1 MTTGLLS
8 GLLACS
14 VVLLPALRSLPSGT
28 ATRQHPPHISMV
40 AQFRPEALT
49 RDAPSSSSTIT
60 KDKPRRASTTP
71 SKAPPPSTTSPA
83 TTSLSRGPTKGV
95 PVKAPPVAVDPL
107 LTGEDLVRSPNV
119 FRGFSPSG
127 EQLERLPL
135 LTRDEELTL
144 VRAAWFFTAAADAR
158 RDLEAD
164 ASVGRPAPNH
174 VDIVAAVHH
183 RHKTAGGA
191 SPALAAL
198 LPPLTMSDTDF
209 RLRESRGRAAYNK
222 LFLHNQGLIY
232 HEVNKIMPNW
242 RDASVIEK
250 ADFLQ
255 EGAQGLL
262 RAIRLFDPARP
273 VRFAT
278 YAAWHVRAHVLRS
291 VRDKAHLVRLPQN
304 LQADMH
310 QIKRARY
317 RCAQRRPPARSPSPP
332 PAPRLA
338 RLTRHPLLHPRYAV
352 ENQGERPRSEDLA
365 SMLQWEVGRVTKAE
379 QGLTSA
385 QFVSLDD
392 EGLADGGYVGASAAA
407 SGGGGRTN
415 ALKDRV
421 TDMRAD
427 MGGRGSENRL
437 FRQQLVSTLRQA
449 MLTRDPARVELTRL
463 RYGLEDGEE
472 WSYPAL
478 AERFNI
484 TTSGAKGIVRSELA
498 FLRNHRGKV
507 LQQFKSQDGY
517 YDGAY

>member
-1 MTTGLLS
+1 M
-8 GLLACS
+8 
-14 VVLLPALRSLPSGT
+14 
-28 ATRQHPPHISMV
+28 
-40 AQFRPEALT
+40 
-49 RDAPSSSSTIT
+49 
-60 KDKPRRASTTP
+60 RAD
-71 SKAPPPSTTSPA
+71 
-83 TTSLSRGPTKGV
+83 G
-95 PVKAPPVAVDPL
+95 
-107 LTGEDLVRSPNV
+107 
-119 FRGFSPSG
+119 
-127 EQLERLPL
+127 
-135 LTRDEELTL
+135 L
-144 VRAAWFFTAAADAR
+144 VRAAADPASTAEKTR
-158 RDLEAD
+158 L
-164 ASVGRPAPNH
+164 SPFQT

-183 RHKTAGGA
+183 SSRSAWVRDKMAEHATR
-191 SPALAAL
+191 
-198 LPPLTMSDTDF
+198 MSGCAT

-291 VRDKAHLVRLPQN
+291 VRDKAHFVRLPQN

-317 RCAQRRPPARSPSPP
+317 RCALRPPHAPVPRLPPASRTTHPP
-332 PAPRLA
+332 PP
-338 RLTRHPLLHPRYAV
+338 LHPRYAV

-449 MLTRDPARVELTRL
+449 MLSRDPARVELTRL

>member
-1 MTTGLLS
+1 M
-8 GLLACS
+8 
-14 VVLLPALRSLPSGT
+14 P
-28 ATRQHPPHISMV
+28 
-40 AQFRPEALT
+40 
-49 RDAPSSSSTIT
+49 
-60 KDKPRRASTTP
+60 
-71 SKAPPPSTTSPA
+71 
-83 TTSLSRGPTKGV
+83 
-95 PVKAPPVAVDPL
+95 
-107 LTGEDLVRSPNV
+107 
-119 FRGFSPSG
+119 
-127 EQLERLPL
+127 
-135 LTRDEELTL
+135 
-144 VRAAWFFTAAADAR
+144 
-158 RDLEAD
+158 
-164 ASVGRPAPNH
+164 
-174 VDIVAAVHH
+174 
-183 RHKTAGGA
+183 
-191 SPALAAL
+191 
-198 LPPLTMSDTDF
+198 
-209 RLRESRGRAAYNK
+209 GRAPYNK

-317 RCAQRRPPARSPSPP
+317 RCALPVPPARVPRRPACPP
-332 PAPRLA
+332 PLA
-338 RLTRHPLLHPRYAV
+338 RLTRHPFLHPRYAV

-379 QGLTSA
+379 QGTSA

-484 TTSGAKGIVRSELA
+484 TTSGAKGACAPSSPSSATTAARCSSSSSRRTATTTARIDTLM
-498 FLRNHRGKV
+498 
-507 LQQFKSQDGY
+507 
-517 YDGAY
+517 

>member
-1 MTTGLLS
+1 MATQLLS
-8 GLLACS
+8 AAVLSA
-14 VVLLPALRSLPSGT
+14 VVLFPALRSLPSGT

-317 RCAQRRPPARSPSPP
+317 RCAERRPRTFPVFPACPP
-332 PAPRLA
+332 PSHDS
-338 RLTRHPLLHPRYAV
+338 LTTPSAHPRYAV